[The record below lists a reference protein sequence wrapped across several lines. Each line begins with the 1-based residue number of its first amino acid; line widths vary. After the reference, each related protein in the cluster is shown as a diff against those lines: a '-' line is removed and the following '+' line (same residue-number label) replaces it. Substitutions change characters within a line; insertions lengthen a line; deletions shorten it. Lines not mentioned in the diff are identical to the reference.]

1 LGIGICFLCGLAWL
15 VLNFL
20 ISPVC
25 ALQALQVKFYV
36 ALGSV
41 RAFCFNE
48 VSMPHVGVGM
58 MFGAARLVCAF
69 RSFEGG
75 LHVMCGP
82 SWLACVL
89 SDLEGLGFGWV
100 RTFRG
105 KYVEAQ
111 ISKSGLALRPARV
124 LRGWY
129 HWYAPFGL
137 SLVVW

>member
-1 LGIGICFLCGLAWL
+1 MKVDVELAL
-15 VLNFL
+15 R
-20 ISPVC
+20 
-25 ALQALQVKFYV
+25 
-36 ALGSV
+36 SV

-48 VSMPHVGVGM
+48 VSTPHVGVGM

-75 LHVMCGP
+75 LHVMCGA

-89 SDLEGLGFGWV
+89 SDLEGLDFGWV

-111 ISKSGLALRPARV
+111 ISKSGWALRPARV